1 MNIKEPKLYSH
12 MGPKAHTPNIKYYKE
27 VLRIEN
33 LKNLARDGNSGKIEA
48 TSLAQPQAEKRVRP
62 Q

>member
-1 MNIKEPKLYSH
+1 MNIKEPKLSSH
-12 MGPKAHTPNIKYYKE
+12 RGPKAHTPNIRYYKE
-27 VLRIEN
+27 VLSIED
-33 LKNLARDGNSGKIEA
+33 LKDLAGDGKSGKIEA